1 MNPLEKYEL
10 EDLEE
15 SQVLENENEGW
26 KIDSLDSA
34 DWAFRKIATLKQSN
48 DEIKR
53 FADSDRDRIADWE
66 QKETQSNKDSI
77 AFFEHKLSEYLYEKR
92 KTDKKAV
99 IKTPHGRVSTR
110 KQPDSWEIKED
121 DAIKE
126 FEELGLNDFVRIKKE
141 INKKDLKKAVNIT
154 EEGKAV
160 TEDGEV
166 LRFVKV
172 VPQGETVVVKEAK

>member
-15 SQVLENENEGW
+15 SQVLEEENQGW

-34 DWAFRKIATLKQSN
+34 DWALRKITAMKQAN
-48 DEIKR
+48 EEIKR
-53 FADSDRDRIADWE
+53 FADRDRERIDDWE
-66 QKETQSNKDSI
+66 QKETQSNNDSI
-77 AFFEHKLSEYLYEKR
+77 SFFEHKLAEYLYEKR
-92 KTDKKAV
+92 KTDKKAI

-110 KQPDSWEIKED
+110 KQPDKWEIRSD

-126 FEELGLNDFVRIKKE
+126 FEELGLKDFIRTKKE
-141 INKKDLKKAVNIT
+141 INKKDLKEAVVVT
-154 EEGKAV
+154 DGGKVV

-166 LRFVKV
+166 LKSVKV
-172 VPQGETVVVKEAK
+172 VPQGETVVVKEEK